1 MDCFIPSS
9 LFLQRAPNPY
19 KYILCTANPYQ
30 TYKFAQE
37 IELNF
42 TPVSH
47 SVSVEFTWIWALR
60 SWPGRTSHRP
70 LKGRAPG
77 GQWVG
82 QSSVAGRSLALSNS
96 ASSERNEEVTYASQ
110 WAGLELQLM
119 HWPPRKL
126 KGTLMTAV
134 THSPLFKHSRTAAN
148 CLTEKEAS
156 GLCFTEP
163 ATKYQRG
170 TAETIR
176 SKKKMRMATTSA
188 QHGWLSAVVTF
199 YFSRS

>member
-1 MDCFIPSS
+1 
-9 LFLQRAPNPY
+9 
-19 KYILCTANPYQ
+19 
-30 TYKFAQE
+30 
-37 IELNF
+37 
-42 TPVSH
+42 
-47 SVSVEFTWIWALR
+47 
-60 SWPGRTSHRP
+60 
-70 LKGRAPG
+70 
-77 GQWVG
+77 
-82 QSSVAGRSLALSNS
+82 
-96 ASSERNEEVTYASQ
+96 
-110 WAGLELQLM
+110 
-119 HWPPRKL
+119 
-126 KGTLMTAV
+126 MTAV